1 MISLM
6 KADFYRLFR
15 SKAFIISSVVIFVV
29 NIAARIFEMILYNI
43 TNAIAASSEKALGY
57 EYTAPLSSVFS
68 DPIGVS
74 LLLIVVIAAV
84 VSFLYSGSLGRSVNS
99 ISDDGSKKGTAIISE
114 FIALGVQTLI
124 FFVLGMLGHVIGH
137 IILGGN
143 FTVDAQNIPLG
154 ITAFFSRWLL
164 IQAMT
169 AIILFIS
176 TGLRNKKITSIVSM
190 VFGSGSLIV
199 AYLMIDSK
207 VGRIA
212 DINLKEYAQ
221 ISLIHTSTN
230 LMFINVILVSAAV
243 MAIFIPMTVSS
254 LKNNNIE

>member
-1 MISLM
+1 M
-6 KADFYRLFR
+6 
-15 SKAFIISSVVIFVV
+15 V
-29 NIAARIFEMILYNI
+29 
-43 TNAIAASSEKALGY
+43 
-57 EYTAPLSSVFS
+57 
-68 DPIGVS
+68 
-74 LLLIVVIAAV
+74 
-84 VSFLYSGSLGRSVNS
+84 
-99 ISDDGSKKGTAIISE
+99 
-114 FIALGVQTLI
+114 
-124 FFVLGMLGHVIGH
+124 HVIGH
-137 IILGGN
+137 IIPGGN